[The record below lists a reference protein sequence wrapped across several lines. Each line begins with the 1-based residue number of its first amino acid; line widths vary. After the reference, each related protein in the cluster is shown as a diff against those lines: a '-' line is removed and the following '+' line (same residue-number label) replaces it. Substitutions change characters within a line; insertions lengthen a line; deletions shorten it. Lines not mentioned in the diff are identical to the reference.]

1 VKNGLVIGLSK
12 SGTTIIASVIQN
24 SIAQARLM
32 IEPRTVA
39 VIEKIGRLRVP
50 WVVKLLYDHWLDR
63 PSLLDGI
70 VRGETGFRPD
80 RIVAIVRDPRDRMVS
95 ALMYR
100 AYECV
105 LLGAGEAQVEAWIEV
120 LRDKEAHPAKHSL
133 FDLFGHFARIFH
145 VADSADS
152 FFTSFA
158 DYAAWIARY
167 GGRMHVVRYEDF
179 VAGDTA
185 ALSAYLGLRLAEGR
199 DIDASLRRLGRTK
212 GSGGWRTILLPQDV
226 AYLRERYGAALE
238 DHGYGDWAIG
248 SGGLAP
254 SQGSDYVREI
264 AREAFATRGQP
275 SPGS

>member
-39 VIEKIGRLRVP
+39 VIEKIGRIGVP

-105 LLGAGEAQVEAWIEV
+105 LLGAGERQVDAWIEIV
-120 LRDKEAHPAKHSL
+120 RDKEAHPGKHSL
-133 FDLFGHFARIFH
+133 IDLFAHFARIFQ
-145 VADSADS
+145 VVDSVDS
-152 FFTSFA
+152 FCASFA

-167 GGRMHVVRYEDF
+167 GERMHVLRYEDF

-185 ALSAYLGLRLAEGR
+185 ALSAYLGLRLSESR

-212 GSGGWRTILLPQDV
+212 GSGAWRTMLLPPDV
-226 AYLRERYGAALE
+226 AYLRERYGAVLE
-238 DHGYGDWAIG
+238 KHGYGDWAIG
-248 SGGLAP
+248 PGRLEAA
-254 SQGSDYVREI
+254 QGSDYVRKI
-264 AREAFATRGQP
+264 AREAFATRQQL
-275 SPGS
+275 SPAS